1 MSKIRLHGSS
11 SGYTEIAP
19 VAASGN
25 NTLTLPNDGT
35 IISNDSAGAVGV
47 TSVVTD
53 TIKVGAAV
61 TIGESGVNVVGVVTA
76 SSGIVGLTSTGL
88 PAGAVINA
96 VSTTITAA
104 SSQYLSSGY
113 YWNCPV
119 KVSITPSHAN
129 NKVLVMGYV
138 MVSVVGPQ
146 HNIGVSLHK
155 DGSAITGYKGD
166 ADGDRRVDAAV
177 GTNMVSSYENF
188 TGQINFQYLDT
199 AGGTSAI
206 EYGVS
211 IRNPSSSSRTA
222 YINRATTDT
231 DSSNHYRTA
240 STITVMEIKV

>member
-1 MSKIRLHGSS
+1 MSTLKVNTVESATTPTVLISDGLSV
-11 SGYTEIAP
+11 SGVSTL
-19 VAASGN
+19 SGG
-25 NTLTLPNDGT
+25 L
-35 IISNDSAGAVGV
+35 
-47 TSVVTD
+47 
-53 TIKVGAAV
+53 KVGTAI
-61 TIGESGVNVVGVVTA
+61 TMSDNGNFGITGIMTA
-76 SSGIVGLTSTGL
+76 SSYSGITSASF
-88 PAGAVINA
+88 PAGTVINV

-104 SSQYLSSGY
+104 SSQSLSSGY

-166 ADGDRRVDAAV
+166 ADGSRRVDAAV

-211 IRNPSSSSRTA
+211 IQNPSSTSRTI
-222 YINRATTDT
+222 YLNRATTDT

>member
-19 VAASGN
+19 VAASSN
-25 NTLTLPNDGT
+25 NTITLPNSGTLISHDG
-35 IISNDSAGAVGV
+35 NGAVGV
-47 TSVVTD
+47 TSMT
-53 TIKVGAAV
+53 VGTGV
-61 TIGESGVNVVGVVTA
+61 TIGDGRLTA

-88 PAGAVINA
+88 PAGAVINV
-96 VSTTITAA
+96 VSTTITAT
-104 SSQYLSSGY
+104 SSSYQSSGY
-113 YWNCPV
+113 YWNPDL

-129 NKVLVMGYV
+129 NKILVFGYV

-146 HNIGVSLHK
+146 HNIGISLHK

-166 ADGDRRVDAAV
+166 ADGSRRTNAAV

-211 IRNPSSSSRTA
+211 IQNPSSTSRTI
-222 YINRATTDT
+222 YLNRATTDT
-231 DSSNHYRTA
+231 DSNSHYRTA

>member
-35 IISNDSAGAVGV
+35 IISKDSNGAVGV
-47 TSVVTD
+47 TSIT
-53 TIKVGAAV
+53 VGTGV
-61 TIGESGVNVVGVVTA
+61 TIGDGRLTA

-88 PAGAVINA
+88 PAGSILQA
-96 VSTTITAA
+96 VSSTKTDT
-104 SSQYLSSGY
+104 SSTYAGSGGYHDSGLS
-113 YWNCPV
+113 
-119 KVSITPSHAN
+119 VSITPSHAN
-129 NKVLVMGYV
+129 NKILIVGYV
-138 MVSVVGPQ
+138 MTSVVGPQ
-146 HNIGVSLHK
+146 HNIGVVIKKAS
-155 DGSAITGYKGD
+155 SIITGYLGD
-166 ADGDRRVDAAV
+166 ADGSRTQNAAV

-206 EYGVS
+206 TYEASV
-211 IRNPSSSSRTA
+211 RNPSSTTRTV
-222 YINRATTDT
+222 YLNRATTDT
-231 DSSNHYRTA
+231 DSNSHYRTA